1 MSFRLVLLPGDGVG
15 PEVVGAAMTV
25 LRTVEQRF
33 NVSYQTSTHAIGG
46 AALSQGQPALP
57 DATRAACL
65 ASDAVL
71 LGAVGDPR
79 FDHLP
84 RDQRVETGLL
94 ALRKSLNVYANLRP
108 ARAWSSLD
116 AVVPFKPDR
125 IAGADMVIVRE
136 L

>member
-25 LRTVEQRF
+25 LRAVEQRF
-33 NVSYQTSTHAIGG
+33 QLSFETSTPPIG
-46 AALSQGQPALP
+46 AALSTGQPALP

-65 ASDAVL
+65 EADAVL

-94 ALRKSLNVYANLRP
+94 ALRKALNVYANLRP
-108 ARAWSSLD
+108 AQAWASLD

-125 IAGADMVIVRE
+125 IAG
-136 L
+136 